1 MLDFGSVG
9 AVVLGFASGIG
20 FGYFL
25 ENIRGL
31 KMCYFGHGNVRSGV
45 AVLVV
50 DFLVAAIAC
59 CGSDFGLN

>member
-25 ENIRGL
+25 ENIHGL
-31 KMCYFGHGNVRSGV
+31 KMCYFGHGTVRFGV
-45 AVLVV
+45 AVPVEYSLA
-50 DFLVAAIAC
+50 AAIAY
-59 CGSDFGLN
+59 FGPDVGLG